1 MWDTNVFLWIPK
13 AIESS
18 EYSFYYRQ
26 AKETIAFTTMIGGVL
41 LAIGSYLT
49 SLFLFAFGKIVV
61 DMNVFQKN
69 LLLIKTLVLKL
80 IKIIYRKFKED
91 LTMNKE
97 RFGIVKELEF
107 KNWHREW
114 PIDIIR
120 GVLTKD
126 TLKNE
131 LYCS

>member
-1 MWDTNVFLWIPK
+1 MFENVGEKIPSVSKILVWIGIIGGILMFFSGFLK

-61 DMNVFQKN
+61 DIERISEELVVNQNVSFKTDKDN
-69 LLLIKTLVLKL
+69 LPEI
-80 IKIIYRKFKED
+80 
-91 LTMNKE
+91 
-97 RFGIVKELEF
+97 
-107 KNWHREW
+107 
-114 PIDIIR
+114 
-120 GVLTKD
+120 
-126 TLKNE
+126 
-131 LYCS
+131 